1 MDSPLSWFFSKPTIL
16 PEARNNADV
25 CPDDECSGPE
35 LFHSGPEMALS
46 AGLSHKSATNL
57 PTNTKSH
64 STSYNSTLSSEPVD
78 GNLNINGDAVTNQYY
93 TVADGDGDC
102 NGSDFPYEIAD
113 EPDDGWEVLSV
124 RTASA
129 SLPLDQPPAD
139 PLFLEPQLREPLEVD
154 ETDVQVIQNREP
166 HYENKKN
173 IEENQINQD
182 DEIFKLEDLGSIEGL
197 ASHGPALPPPTVSPP
212 RLHLSLWLTVTFGA
226 AVLLPIL
233 FSIDSFANLII
244 FIGVFRGFMVLRTKN
259 GVMSLDYRDGP
270 IETANYIEQKKAEGE
285 DSQVS
290 EDGVSTQCDTNDAG
304 TPVCSTLNSPVPS
317 DSDGCEIEVSN
328 SDENIDRTETSLSD
342 SNKCESKQNYPV
354 DNILVLGPGIGTQT
368 QTAK

>member
-1 MDSPLSWFFSKPTIL
+1 
-16 PEARNNADV
+16 
-25 CPDDECSGPE
+25 
-35 LFHSGPEMALS
+35 
-46 AGLSHKSATNL
+46 
-57 PTNTKSH
+57 
-64 STSYNSTLSSEPVD
+64 
-78 GNLNINGDAVTNQYY
+78 
-93 TVADGDGDC
+93 
-102 NGSDFPYEIAD
+102 
-113 EPDDGWEVLSV
+113 
-124 RTASA
+124 
-129 SLPLDQPPAD
+129 
-139 PLFLEPQLREPLEVD
+139 
-154 ETDVQVIQNREP
+154 
-166 HYENKKN
+166 
-173 IEENQINQD
+173 
-182 DEIFKLEDLGSIEGL
+182 
-197 ASHGPALPPPTVSPP
+197 
-212 RLHLSLWLTVTFGA
+212 LTVTFGA

-368 QTAK
+368 QTAE